1 MIRPPA
7 DPVSRA
13 AAAAPPRGEG
23 TAKAP
28 LAVGVAAARRECD
41 HRRVRTISVTRYL
54 SPLREG
60 GSVPALVEADDCGTY
75 VLKFRGAAQGPKA
88 LVAELIA
95 GEIARALGL
104 PIPEIVLA
112 ELDPVLGRAEP
123 DPELQA
129 PLRNSGG
136 LNLALDFLPGAIAF
150 DPALGTPDVTL
161 ASRIVWFD
169 AYVTN
174 VDRTRRNTNLLLWHR
189 QLYLIDHGAALL
201 YQHDPETFVS
211 RSQSRFAQVRDH
223 VLLPFARELEAADA
237 ALAPLL
243 TEERLRAIVDA
254 VPEAWL
260 EELPRARYLEFLL
273 ERLAAPRAFV
283 DEAAHARV

>member
-1 MIRPPA
+1 M
-7 DPVSRA
+7 
-13 AAAAPPRGEG
+13 
-23 TAKAP
+23 
-28 LAVGVAAARRECD
+28 
-41 HRRVRTISVTRYL
+41 
-54 SPLREG
+54 
-60 GSVPALVEADDCGTY
+60 PALVEADDCGTY
-75 VLKFRGAAQGPKA
+75 VLKLRGAAQGPKA
-88 LVAELIA
+88 LIAEIVA

-123 DPELQA
+123 DPELQT

-150 DPALGTPDVTL
+150 DPALGAPDVTL

-169 AYVTN
+169 AYVAN

-189 QLYLIDHGAALL
+189 QLHLIDHGAALL
-201 YQHDPETFVS
+201 YQHDAQTFLS
-211 RSQSRFAQVRDH
+211 RATSRFPQVRDH
-223 VLLPFARELEAADA
+223 VLLPFAHEIEAADA

-243 TEERLRAIVDA
+243 TEERLRAIVELM
-254 VPEAWL
+254 PEAWVD
-260 EELPRARYLEFLL
+260 ELPRALYLEFLL
-273 ERLAAPRAFV
+273 QRLAAPRLFV